1 MLFELV
7 SLSVVLSLVCT
18 EFTGLFTGGLV
29 SAGYFAYYFHEP
41 SRLIST
47 AVVAVVICL
56 VVKLLQHVLI
66 LYGRRRFALSLVL
79 SLVFVWILEKTF
91 FLYSNVAVDVRVV
104 GYIIPGLIASDME
117 KQGILKTLGVLA
129 AITLV
134 IRLVVVLGM

>member
-18 EFTGLFTGGLV
+18 EFTGLFAGGLV

-41 SRLIST
+41 SRLTST
-47 AVVAVVICL
+47 LVVAVLICL

-66 LYGRRRFALSLVL
+66 LYGRRRFALSLIL
-79 SLVFVWILEKTF
+79 SLAAVWALEKTF
-91 FLYSNVAVDVRVV
+91 FLYSGVSIDVRVI

-117 KQGILKTLGVLA
+117 KQGVFKTLGVLA

-134 IRLVVVLGM
+134 IRLVVVLGL

>member
-129 AITLV
+129 AIALV

>member
-117 KQGILKTLGVLA
+117 KQGILKTIGVLA
-129 AITLV
+129 AIALV

>member
-18 EFTGLFTGGLV
+18 EFTGLFAGGLV

-41 SRLIST
+41 SRLLST
-47 AVVAVVICL
+47 IAVAIVICF
-56 VVKLLQHVLI
+56 VVKLLQHILI
-66 LYGRRRFALSLVL
+66 MYGRRRFALSLIL
-79 SLVFVWILEKTF
+79 SLVAVWALEKTF
-91 FLYSNVAVDVRVV
+91 FLYSGVSVDVRVI

-117 KQGILKTLGVLA
+117 KQGVFKTLGVLA

-134 IRLVVVLGM
+134 IRLVVVLGL

>member
-56 VVKLLQHVLI
+56 MVKLLQHVLI

-79 SLVFVWILEKTF
+79 SLAFVWILEKTF

-129 AITLV
+129 AIALV

>member
-56 VVKLLQHVLI
+56 AVKLLQHVLI

-117 KQGILKTLGVLA
+117 KQGILKTIGVLA
-129 AITLV
+129 AIALV